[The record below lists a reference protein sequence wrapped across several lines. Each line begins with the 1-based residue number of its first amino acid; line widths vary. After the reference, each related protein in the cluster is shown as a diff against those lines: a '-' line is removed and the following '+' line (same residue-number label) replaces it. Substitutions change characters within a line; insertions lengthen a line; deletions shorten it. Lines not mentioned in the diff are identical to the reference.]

1 MEYYAHTKSN
11 SSGTTLPPT
20 TWEPLFSS
28 ECGILGTARCVKC
41 ETMHPDHGHL
51 NKVASTAG
59 RFAYDMFVSGSQEAE
74 IACKWAA
81 LAGFWHDLGK
91 YSTAFQ
97 QYLLRSSQPDVHQGE
112 ITHKVDHATAGAQY
126 AFKNLGQKGLLL
138 AHVTA
143 GHHTGLLN
151 WHGEGGMRNRL
162 DKSLKPFQE
171 NADSLVL
178 GLLKN
183 PPPIPPLPKITAP
196 NAPDARRQ
204 AAFRVAFWIR
214 MLFSTL
220 VDADF
225 LATEAFMD
233 PQRAQARPR
242 DKVGL
247 SAMQACLSAYLDNLT
262 QQAEPTAVNRQRK
275 NILDACRA
283 KASSPPGFFSLCVP
297 TGGGKTLSGLDF
309 ALRHATQHHKRRII
323 VAIPFTSIIDQT
335 AEEYRKVFASLGQE
349 LVLEHHSN
357 LDPYDE
363 TKESDQSRLRSE
375 NWDAPLIVTTNVQLF
390 ESLFACKTSR
400 CRKLHRIASSVIVL
414 DEAQTLPV
422 ELLKSTLW
430 ALRELVEVY
439 GCTVVL
445 SSATQPALGW
455 REDFKIGLQDVR
467 EIMPEPEKLH
477 QNLVRTRVEY
487 LGEQTCA
494 EIARRLQDHDQGLAI
509 VNTRKDAAMLAECI
523 GTDEGHFHLST
534 RLCGAHREAVIKT
547 IRQRLRDGATCRV
560 VSTQLIEAGVD
571 VDFPV
576 VFRASC
582 GLDSLTQ
589 AAGRCNR
596 EGRREVSVVYAFDF
610 PEQPPPGHLRQT
622 ADTAREILAGLD
634 PNEDRLSPALLKRYF
649 KHHYWRKSE
658 CWDQHNVL
666 DAVGNQPGQMQFD
679 FRDMASRYRLIR
691 ESGTPVLIPYGDL
704 PLGAFDL
711 EKSARD
717 KTAGEKLHERWFSGH
732 AAWQPPR
739 DVWRKIQRLCVQ
751 VRQHELRQLNEAG
764 ALDFCHEQYILI
776 RSDCYDAQFGLRLPH
791 NGIALQA
798 EDLVL

>member
-11 SSGTTLPPT
+11 DSGVTLPT
-20 TWEPLFSS
+20 DVWEPLFSS
-28 ECGILGTARCVKC
+28 ECSTLRASRCDKC
-41 ETMHPDHGHL
+41 EAMQSDHGHL

-59 RFAYDMFVSGSQEAE
+59 RFAYDMFVSGSREAE
-74 IACKWAA
+74 IACDWAT
-81 LAGFWHDLGK
+81 LAGLWHDLGK
-91 YSTAFQ
+91 YSEAFQ
-97 QYLLRSSQPDVHQGE
+97 DYLKTAGKPDVHQGE
-112 ITHKVDHATAGAQY
+112 ITHKVDHATAGAQH
-126 AFKNLGQKGLLL
+126 ACEKFATKGRLL
-138 AHVTA
+138 AHVIA

-151 WHGEGGMRNRL
+151 WHDDGGMQHRL
-162 DKSLKPFQE
+162 DKTIEPWQE
-171 NADSLVL
+171 HSCA
-178 GLLKN
+178 LLKDR
-183 PPPIPPLPKITAP
+183 PCPPIPQFSIADR
-196 NAPDARRQ
+196 NAPDAHRQ

-225 LATEAFMD
+225 LATEAFMN
-233 PQRAQARPR
+233 PQRAQDRPR
-242 DKVGL
+242 DNIGL

-262 QQAEPTAVNRQRK
+262 QKAEPTAVNRQRK

-335 AEEYRKVFASLGQE
+335 AGEYRKVFASLGQE

-375 NWDAPLIVTTNVQLF
+375 NWDAPLIVTTNVQMF

-400 CRKLHRIASSVIVL
+400 CRKLHRIANSVIVL

-422 ELLKSTLW
+422 ELLKPTLW

-445 SSATQPALGW
+445 SSATQPALGR
-455 REDFKIGLQDVR
+455 REDFTIGLQDVR
-467 EIMPEPEKLH
+467 EIMPTPETLH

-494 EIARRLQDHDQGLAI
+494 EIAGRLQDHEQGLAI

-534 RLCGAHREAVIKT
+534 RLCGAHREAVIQT
-547 IRQRLRDGATCRV
+547 IRQRLRDDATCRV

-610 PEQPPPGHLRQT
+610 PHPPPPGHLRQT
-622 ADTAREILAGLD
+622 ADTAREILAGLK

-649 KHHYWRKSE
+649 EHHYWRKSD
-658 CWDQHNVL
+658 CWDQHTVL

-679 FRDMASRYRLIR
+679 FQDMASSYRLIR
-691 ESGTPVLIPYGDL
+691 ESGTPVFIPYGDL
-704 PLGAFDL
+704 PLDAFDL
-711 EKSARD
+711 EKSARPD
-717 KTAGEKLHERWFSGH
+717 TKGEELHERWFSGH

-751 VRQHELRQLNEAG
+751 VRRHELRQLDEAG

-776 RSDCYDAQFGLRLPH
+776 RPDCYDAQFGLRLPH
-791 NGIALQA
+791 NGTALQV

>member
-1 MEYYAHTKSN
+1 MNHYAHTKADE
-11 SSGTTLPPT
+11 SGKTLPSAH
-20 TWEPLFSS
+20 WEPLFSAACPAL
-28 ECGILGTARCVKC
+28 EGAFCERCDA
-41 ETMHPDHGHL
+41 MQPGHGHL
-51 NKVASTAG
+51 NKVGWLAG
-59 RFAYDMFVSGSQEAE
+59 RFAADMFAAGSEDAE
-74 IACKWAA
+74 IIRQWAW
-81 LAGFWHDLGK
+81 LAGLWHDLGK
-91 YSTAFQ
+91 YSKAFQ
-97 QYLLRSSQPDVHQGE
+97 DYLKTASKPDVHKSE
-112 ITHKVDHATAGAQY
+112 ITHKVDHATAGAQH
-126 AFKNLGQKGLLL
+126 ACEKFAIKGRLL
-138 AHVTA
+138 AHVIA

-151 WHGEGGMRNRL
+151 WHDGGGMQRRL
-162 DKSLKPFQE
+162 DKTIETWREHSC
-171 NADSLVL
+171 A
-178 GLLKN
+178 LLKDR
-183 PPPIPPLPKITAP
+183 PCPSIPPLPKITDP

-225 LATEAFMD
+225 LATEAFMN
-233 PQRAQARPR
+233 PQRAQDRLR

-247 SAMQACLSAYLDNLT
+247 SAMQVCLSAYLDNLT
-262 QQAEPTAVNRQRK
+262 QKAEPTAVNRQRK

-297 TGGGKTLSGLDF
+297 TGGGKTLCGLDF

-335 AEEYRKVFASLGQE
+335 AGEYRKVFASLGQE

-422 ELLKSTLW
+422 ELLKPTLW

-439 GCTVVL
+439 GCIVVL

-467 EIMPEPEKLH
+467 EIMPAPETLH
-477 QNLVRTRVEY
+477 RNLVRTRVEY

-494 EIARRLQDHDQGLAI
+494 EIAGRLQDHEQGLAI

-547 IRQRLRDGATCRV
+547 IRQRLRDGAKCRV

-610 PEQPPPGHLRQT
+610 PHDPPPGHLRQT
-622 ADTAREILAGLD
+622 ADTAREILAGLQ
-634 PNEDRLSPALLKRYF
+634 PNEDRLSPDLLKRYF
-649 KHHYWRKSE
+649 EHHYWRKSDG
-658 CWDQHNVL
+658 WDQHNVL
-666 DAVGNQPGQMQFD
+666 DAVGNQPDQMQFD

-691 ESGTPVLIPYGDL
+691 ESGTPVFIPYGDL
-704 PLGAFDL
+704 PLDAFDL

-717 KTAGEKLHERWFSGH
+717 KTAGEELHDRWFSGH

-751 VRQHELRQLNEAG
+751 VHQHELDQLNEAG

-776 RSDCYDAQFGLRLPH
+776 RTDCYDAQCGLRLPH
-791 NGIALQA
+791 NGAALQA

>member
-1 MEYYAHTKSN
+1 MNYYAHTKADE
-11 SSGTTLPPT
+11 SGKTLPPEH
-20 TWEPLFSS
+20 WEPLFSAACPAL
-28 ECGILGTARCVKC
+28 EGAPCERCAD
-41 ETMHPDHGHL
+41 MQAGHGHL
-51 NKVASTAG
+51 NKVGWLAG
-59 RFAYDMFVSGSQEAE
+59 CFAADMFAAGSEEAE
-74 IACKWAA
+74 ITRQWAW
-81 LAGFWHDLGK
+81 LAGLWHDLGK
-91 YSTAFQ
+91 YSEAFQ
-97 QYLLRSSQPDVHQGE
+97 NYLKTASKPDVHRSE
-112 ITHKVDHATAGAQY
+112 ITHKVDHATAGAQH
-126 AFKNLGQKGLLL
+126 ACEKFAIKGRLL
-138 AHVTA
+138 AHVIA

-151 WHGEGGMRNRL
+151 WHGSGGMQHRL
-162 DKSLKPFQE
+162 DKPIEPWQE
-171 NADSLVL
+171 HSCA
-178 GLLKN
+178 LLKDR
-183 PPPIPPLPKITAP
+183 PCPPIPPLPKITDP
-196 NAPDARRQ
+196 NAPDACRQ

-225 LATEAFMD
+225 LATEAFMN
-233 PQRAQARPR
+233 PQRAQDRPR
-242 DKVGL
+242 DNVGL
-247 SAMQACLSAYLDNLT
+247 SAMQACLSDYLDNLT
-262 QQAEPTAVNRQRK
+262 QKAEPTAVNRQRK
-275 NILDACRA
+275 NILDACWA

-335 AEEYRKVFASLGQE
+335 AGEYRKVFASLGQE

-363 TKESDQSRLRSE
+363 TKENDQSRLRSE

-400 CRKLHRIASSVIVL
+400 CRKLHRIANSVIVL

-422 ELLKSTLW
+422 ELLKPTLW

-445 SSATQPALGW
+445 SSATQPALGR

-467 EIMPEPEKLH
+467 EIMPAPEKLH
-477 QNLVRTRVEY
+477 QKLVRTRVEY

-494 EIARRLQDHDQGLAI
+494 EIAGRLQDYEQGLAI

-547 IRQRLRDGATCRV
+547 IRQRLREGATCRV

-610 PEQPPPGHLRQT
+610 PHDPPPGHLRQT
-622 ADTAREILAGLD
+622 ADTAREILAGLK

-649 KHHYWRKSE
+649 EHHYWRKSD

-666 DAVGNQPGQMQFD
+666 DATGNQPDQMQFG
-679 FRDMASRYRLIR
+679 FRDMASSYRLIR
-691 ESGTPVLIPYGDL
+691 ESGTPVFIPHGDL
-704 PLGAFDL
+704 PLDAFDL
-711 EKSARD
+711 EKSARPD
-717 KTAGEKLHERWFSGH
+717 TKGEELHERWFSGH

-751 VRQHELRQLNEAG
+751 VRQHELKQLNEAG
-764 ALDFCHEQYILI
+764 ALDSCHEQHILI

-791 NGIALQA
+791 NGTVLQV